1 LLREVAILFLYMKG
15 IQLTIEEKQLLVE
28 ALLFSSI
35 TDICAEWT
43 PKQNQIMVD
52 LAKKLNNTDVKLNNI
67 YLFEGGPFDNPV
79 LAENTKK
86 AFTNLPCSSVI
97 TD

>member
-1 LLREVAILFLYMKG
+1 LLRKVAILFLYMKG
-15 IQLTIEEKQLLVE
+15 IQLTLEEKQLLVE

-43 PKQNQIMVD
+43 PKQHQLMVE
-52 LAKKLNNTDVKLNNI
+52 LAKKFNSSDIKLNNI

-79 LAENTKK
+79 LAEQTKK
-86 AFTNLPCSSVI
+86 DFINLPRSSVI
-97 TD
+97 VD

>member
-1 LLREVAILFLYMKG
+1 MKG
-15 IQLTIEEKQLLVE
+15 IQLTTEEKQLLVE

-43 PKQNQIMVD
+43 PKQNQLMVD
-52 LAKKLNNTDVKLNNI
+52 LAQKLNDTEVKLSNI
-67 YLFEGGPFDNPV
+67 YLFEGGPFDNPA
-79 LAENTKK
+79 LAEKTKQL
-86 AFTNLPCSSVI
+86 FENLPRSSVI

>member
-1 LLREVAILFLYMKG
+1 MKG
-15 IQLTIEEKQLLVE
+15 TQLTIEEKQLLVE
-28 ALLFSSI
+28 ALLFSSV

-43 PKQNQIMVD
+43 PKQNQLMVD
-52 LAKKLNNTDVKLNNI
+52 LAKRFNDPNVRLSNI
-67 YLFEGGPFDNPV
+67 YLFESGPFDNPI

-86 AFTNLPCSSVI
+86 EFINLPCSSVI